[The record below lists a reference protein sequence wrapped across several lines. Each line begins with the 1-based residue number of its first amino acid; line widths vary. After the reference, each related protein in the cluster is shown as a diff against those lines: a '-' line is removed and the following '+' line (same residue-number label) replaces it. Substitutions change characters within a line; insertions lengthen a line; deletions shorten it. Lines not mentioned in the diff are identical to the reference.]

1 MTRDGAFSVTFSSR
15 HVAAVGLQI
24 AFGWAFVESHI
35 DEMAAM
41 GGGLAKRGLSGDA
54 LVDAGR
60 PSWTPF
66 EPTAEVAGP

>member
-1 MTRDGAFSVTFSSR
+1 MTFSSR

-24 AFGWAFVESHI
+24 AFGWAFVGSHI

-41 GGGLAKRGLSGDA
+41 GGGLSKRGLSGAA

-60 PSWTPF
+60 PSRTPL